1 MVARLLSGSL
11 TGKRL
16 LQLSVQGQRLHIV
29 IEPSLYRLDDGIE
42 RVLGCQGKP
51 IPDLEAWFSL
61 AAPRYQRTGEVG
73 NVRKQAGC
81 RPSPG
86 KRGGRHRCFS
96 RSRRPGAAPTT
107 AVGASFQPH
116 EGNAVSGP
124 RRAPAHRPGVLWT
137 GVNWMGSSAGTAGRR
152 VVGVGTA
159 GSGSAARG
167 PLTFGTAGSGSAAR
181 GPLARRIGVRRAGSA
196 GPWNRRIGVRQIGV
210 RRVGV
215 RRPGA
220 PDAGSPTR
228 SAGCRSADPGRRM
241 RVRRLRNCWRCPCWG
256 CPGGAALAA
265 PHWPPERLAPSS
277 PGGFYSSA
285 SSCR

>member
-137 GVNWMGSSAGTAGRR
+137 GVNWMGSSAGTAG
-152 VVGVGTA
+152 
-159 GSGSAARG
+159 SGSAARG
-167 PLTFGTAGSGSAAR
+167 PLTLEPPDR
-181 GPLARRIGVRRAGSA
+181 GPPRGVRWLLEPADR
-196 GPWNRRIGVRQIGV
+196 GPPDRSPPGR
-210 RRVGV
+210 V
-215 RRPGA
+215 RRPGTAGCGSADSGTAGAVPAGAA
-220 PDAGSPTR
+220 PVALPWRRPTGPRNGWPRPRPGVSILRPLPAGERVHHADFSESSITLASITRCGASCWCAAGS
-228 SAGCRSADPGRRM
+228 
-241 RVRRLRNCWRCPCWG
+241 RC
-256 CPGGAALAA
+256 L
-265 PHWPPERLAPSS
+265 SVS
-277 PGGFYSSA
+277 
-285 SSCR
+285 